1 MVSEESMR
9 SGKLAWRNIT
19 NPTVDTLEDLQK
31 EYGFHELDLEDCLS
45 KTESPKI
52 EEYDDYVFVV
62 FHFPMRDVRTQNITI
77 ASLNVFI
84 GQHFIITLSNGKLK
98 RLDDFFER
106 LREKDDERRIDFRRG
121 SGYLLYLMM
130 DDLFDVYNT
139 YISQLT
145 RSIREIEEDIFEGKI
160 MKDRLYDIMTVK
172 RQIINLRRALLPH
185 TPIILALEHLHKRF
199 INKKLELYFDNVAD
213 KINRAKIGLESMTE
227 TIETL
232 NDANESLTSHNTNRV
247 MKILT
252 IFSVTLLPLTLLTGV
267 YGMNLQLPYAQNP
280 NAFWIVLGSMISTV
294 ILLLVFF
301 RMKKYL

>member
-1 MVSEESMR
+1 MVSEESIR
-9 SGKLAWRNIT
+9 SGKLVWRNIT
-19 NPTVDTLEDLQK
+19 NPNVETLEALQK

-62 FHFPMRDVRTQNITI
+62 FHFPMRDPRTENITI
-77 ASLNVFI
+77 SSLNVFI
-84 GQHFIITLSNGKLK
+84 GQHFIITLNNGKLK
-98 RLDDFFER
+98 RLDDFFET
-106 LREKDDERRIDFRRG
+106 LEEKTDEKRKIFRRG
-121 SGYLLYLMM
+121 SGYLLYLLI
-130 DDLFDVYNT
+130 DELFDIYNI
-139 YISQLT
+139 YISQLF
-145 RSIREIEEDIFEGKI
+145 RSIREIEEEIFEGKI
-160 MKDRLYDIMTVK
+160 MKDRLYDIMSVK

-213 KINRAKIGLESMTE
+213 KINRAKNSLESMSE

-252 IFSVTLLPLTLLTGV
+252 IFSVTMLPLTLLTGV
-267 YGMNLQLPYAQNP
+267 YGMNIDLPQAQHP
-280 NAFWIVLGSMISTV
+280 NAVWFVLGGMILTMTV
-294 ILLLVFF
+294 LLVIF